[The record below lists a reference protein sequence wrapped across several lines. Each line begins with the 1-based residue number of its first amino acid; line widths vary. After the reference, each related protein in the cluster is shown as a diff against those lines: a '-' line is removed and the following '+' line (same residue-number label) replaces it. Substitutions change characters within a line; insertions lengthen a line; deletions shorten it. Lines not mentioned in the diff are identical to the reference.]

1 MLPLLLDE
9 MEHNAETLELEAR
22 RARTEMDA
30 AEADFSVSS
39 STLSFPAVSST
50 PRHQMGV
57 TGRIFYLLMSN
68 NCRTAAKANAAV
80 KPAAAAPIQSVS
92 ALASKLTDDF
102 PN

>member
-1 MLPLLLDE
+1 MLSPLLDE

-30 AEADFSVSS
+30 AR
-39 STLSFPAVSST
+39 VSST

-57 TGRIFYLLMSN
+57 NGRIFYLLMSN
-68 NCRTAAKANAAV
+68 DRRIAAKANGAV